1 MKLQLVA
8 VGTKMPDWV
17 QTGFSE
23 YLRRFPK
30 DMPFE
35 LVEIPAGKRGKNA
48 DIKRILDEEAGK
60 AAEPKE
66 PPAMTNLQRIKLV
79 TSVIETK
86 VAPTLRR
93 DGGDIEL
100 IDVDGVD
107 VYVKLRGACAGCPGA
122 KATLHNIV
130 QETLR
135 AEVDRKITIIEVK

>member
-1 MKLQLVA
+1 MFLMMKKIRHQISSNRQEVTTIPRQVA
-8 VGTKMPDWV
+8 AAAA
-17 QTGFSE
+17 
-23 YLRRFPK
+23 L
-30 DMPFE
+30 
-35 LVEIPAGKRGKNA
+35 IP
-48 DIKRILDEEAGK
+48 DIKRILEEEVGR

-66 PPAMTNLQRIKLV
+66 PPAMTKMKRIKLV

-86 VAPTLRR
+86 IDPTLRN